1 MDKLR
6 VAIIN
11 LSNDTN
17 VGGLIRTSD
26 AAGVEEVFIVGRRK
40 WNKSASTG
48 SHLNLNIMKMRS
60 DEEFIQYCFEQNYNI
75 ISVEIGENSENIFD
89 FKYPKNTIL
98 VIGNEGTGVS
108 KKILDSSYAKV
119 YIPQYGDV
127 ECLNAAIAGSI
138 SIYDWIRKNSK
149 LNENKA
155 IGQKFIKNETK

>member
-1 MDKLR
+1 MNKLR

-26 AAGVEEVFIVGRRK
+26 AACVEEVIIVGRRK

-48 SHLNLNIMKMRS
+48 SHLNLNIIKMRS
-60 DEEFIQYCFEQNYNI
+60 DEEFIEYCTQKKYNI
-75 ISVEIGENSENIFD
+75 ISVEIGEKSQNIFD
-89 FKYPKNTIL
+89 FKYPKDTIL
-98 VIGNEGTGVS
+98 VIGNEGSGVS
-108 KKILDSSYAKV
+108 KKILENSYAKV

-138 SIYDWIRKNSK
+138 AIYDFVRKNSNLK
-149 LNENKA
+149 EN
-155 IGQKFIKNETK
+155 IQVGQKFIKK